1 MVGKGGGVAYP
12 AEPLH
17 AAEHPGIRALLAD
30 VEGDPNVAGLVLTG
44 SVARGGMATARS
56 DLDVYVV
63 LLRPDRGRRTTRSN
77 AVDLPVCT
85 LDDLR
90 VVPPPPQPDP
100 DGWWDRY
107 SFAHSQILLD
117 RTNGELAR
125 LVDSWATLSG
135 PESKLVLESYLDGYV
150 NYVYRSLKSHRD
162 GRLFEARLDA
172 VESLV
177 WALPLIF
184 AFERR
189 VRPYNKYLGWELR
202 THPLERPAW
211 QAPVLLPQLTAVLDT
226 GDPESQRAIFVSIEE
241 AAREVGLGGILDGWG
256 DELTLLRGATRTNGW

>member
-1 MVGKGGGVAYP
+1 MSESP
-12 AEPLH
+12 ELT
-17 AAEHPGIRALLAD
+17 ALLAD
-30 VEGDPNVAGLVLTG
+30 VEHDPNVAGLVLTG
-44 SVARGGMATARS
+44 SAAREDMATARS

-63 LLRPDRGRRTTRSN
+63 LYRPDAARRTTRSA

-90 VVPPPPQPDP
+90 NVPPPPEPDP

-107 SFAHSQILLD
+107 SFAHSRILLD
-117 RTNGELAR
+117 RTDGELAR
-125 LVDSWATLSG
+125 LAAGWATLSG
-135 PESKLVLESYLDGYV
+135 PECKLILESYLDGYV

-162 GRLFEARLDA
+162 GRLLEARLDA
-172 VESLV
+172 AESLV
-177 WALPLIF
+177 WALTLVF

-202 THPLERPAW
+202 NHPLDRPEW
-211 QAPVLLPQLTAVLDT
+211 QASVLLPRLEAVLDT
-226 GDPESQRAIFVSIEE
+226 GDAGSQRAIFASIEE

-256 DELTLLRGATRTNGW
+256 DELALLRCDD